1 MTFWFKGLVL
11 LEGWRKSWQ
20 ISMSFTWKVIV
31 VHSLALT
38 LKKKKPEWFL
48 VEKESVQRFP
58 DVVLDE
64 GDFFERDLSTN
75 YPLVLYHTSIPVF
88 AWLLSFSN
96 YTEIHWGSVES
107 YPEMHSVWFISL
119 SYWLMKIVLRSQP
132 IRWKTTT
139 NYDFVTRIFPRFR
152 QFSLCLLWVIFDFSC
167 HFPCSPLNWN
177 ALFFERKLK

>member
-38 LKKKKPEWFL
+38 FKKKPEWFL

-64 GDFFERDLSTN
+64 RDFFERDLSTN

-88 AWLLSFSN
+88 ACLLSFSN
-96 YTEIHWGSVES
+96 YTEIHWGECRKLSWNAFSLV
-107 YPEMHSVWFISL
+107 ISL
-119 SYWLMKIVLRSQP
+119 FYWLMKIVLRSQS

-139 NYDFVTRIFPRFR
+139 NYDFVTRIFPRCM
-152 QFSLCLLWVIFDFSC
+152 QFSLCLLWVIFDFSG
-167 HFPCSPLNWN
+167 HFPCSPLNWK